1 MDKNLSL
8 FNQIN
13 SLSYWLLKESHFK
26 SSISLDAS
34 DDSFFI
40 SIKEGSESIY
50 KHHIEDF
57 SKKDSRFLQYELSSI
72 VSHLLEIKRH
82 VSATL
87 SQGLNPSGIDL
98 KSLT

>member
-13 SLSYWLLKESHFK
+13 SLPYWLLKESHFK
-26 SSISLDAS
+26 SSVNLDAN

-40 SIKEGSESIY
+40 SIKEGNEAIY

-57 SKKDSRFLQYELSSI
+57 SKKDGKYLSFELNAI
-72 VSHLLEIKRH
+72 VQHLLEIKRTFQN
-82 VSATL
+82 SAPKA
-87 SQGLNPSGIDL
+87 S
-98 KSLT
+98 

>member
-26 SSISLDAS
+26 SSVTLDAS

-40 SIKEGSESIY
+40 SIKEGNESIY

-57 SKKDSRFLQYELSSI
+57 SKKDAKYLRFELNAI
-72 VSHLLEIKRH
+72 VNHLLEIKKAFQESTREA
-82 VSATL
+82 S
-87 SQGLNPSGIDL
+87 
-98 KSLT
+98 

>member
-26 SSISLDAS
+26 SSVQLDAN

-40 SIKEGSESIY
+40 SIKEGNEALY

-57 SKKDSRFLQYELSSI
+57 SKKNERYLRFELQSI
-72 VSHLLEIKRH
+72 VNHLLEIKKTFQKKKPQA
-82 VSATL
+82 S
-87 SQGLNPSGIDL
+87 
-98 KSLT
+98 